1 MLFGD
6 AHFINLFCYE
16 GRMKSVVWA
25 SAGILAGLIG
35 AAIWMAIAHF
45 ANMEIG
51 WIAWGIGFLV
61 GISVRLAAHTADI
74 DESPTLGTYAAAVAV
89 GSIALAKYGIYYM
102 NVVAAGLGEMI
113 PFSVMFSPF
122 DALWFGLACITA
134 FKIGTGSTDD

>member
-1 MLFGD
+1 MLFL
-6 AHFINLFCYE
+6 AIYFVHFGGN
-16 GRMKSVVWA
+16 MKSVVWA
-25 SAGILAGLIG
+25 AAGIVAGLVG

-61 GISVRLAAHTADI
+61 GISVRLAAHRFDI
-74 DESPTLGTYAAAVAV
+74 DESPTLGVYAAAVAV

-102 NVVAAGLGEMI
+102 NVVALGVGEVI
-113 PFSVMFSPF
+113 PFSAMFSAF

-134 FKIGTGSTDD
+134 FKIGTGSAGD